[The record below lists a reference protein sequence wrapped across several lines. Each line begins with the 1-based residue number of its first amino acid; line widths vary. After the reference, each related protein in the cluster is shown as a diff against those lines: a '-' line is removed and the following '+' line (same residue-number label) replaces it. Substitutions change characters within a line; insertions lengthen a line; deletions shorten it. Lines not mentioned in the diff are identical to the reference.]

1 MQMEYGERVRYR
13 MWCSRFSR
21 GCESGVFPC
30 GWSLPP
36 KQKIRRI
43 KRGKKRVGG
52 VDRYREKVAGLVASG
67 RIEAFR
73 ARCRDNATRHLRR
86 KGVLP
91 REDHLT
97 ALTLKIWAK
106 KAYEYDY
113 KQEARASKLHDSWWS
128 GYANGLPVHGLERN
142 ELVERYPLIFAWLL
156 AGVQLARKRDAK
168 RRSKRALRRSPHTRS
183 YIVERVRKRMA
194 KAIKEGKGM
203 KSGTS
208 RNIIGCDWG
217 ALRAHLEAGFT
228 ERMSWSNYG
237 QYGWHIDHIE
247 PLARFDMRDP
257 AQVRKAWH
265 YTNLQPLWWTDNLA
279 KLDSFEFE
287 RVPGGCVQTLTN

>member
-1 MQMEYGERVRYR
+1 MSKEELGLYELWRSSDKRKHLIFTADWRPAVRVAQTPAERAMRQRERYR
-13 MWCSRFSR
+13 LRGQLPNGQAICIKNLTKKTFGAEGGAVAAAEWRHGMWWSAYAK
-21 GCESGVFPC
+21 
-30 GWSLPP
+30 SLPDTAP
-36 KQKIRRI
+36 SRKW
-43 KRGKKRVGG
+43 
-52 VDRYREKVAGLVASG
+52 
-67 RIEAFR
+67 IEACNGNPLPFLWLILEARRQKKLVRKR
-73 ARCRDNATRHLRR
+73 ASRR
-86 KGVLP
+86 KL
-91 REDHLT
+91 
-97 ALTLKIWAK
+97 
-106 KAYEYDY
+106 
-113 KQEARASKLHDSWWS
+113 
-128 GYANGLPVHGLERN
+128 RN
-142 ELVERYPLIFAWLL
+142 
-156 AGVQLARKRDAK
+156 
-168 RRSKRALRRSPHTRS
+168 SPHTRS

-208 RNIIGCDWG
+208 RDIIGCDWG